1 MRQGAPESDLP
12 ALLGIRFGTADAS
25 GRTYAAYPSV
35 AKVRWLLPTDQPVLR
50 RAGMKGLYQPAS
62 LRGRVLGGLIGAG
75 VVPGERVRLEEEAL
89 ASLEATL
96 ASIFGE
102 QDMRLA
108 FYVGVPSP
116 HRKITTQVL
125 TPGGETLAY
134 ARIATSPLAR
144 EAVETER
151 RTLLRLSRSEDL
163 RGKVPEVLGSFDWHG
178 GTVLVLTMG
187 SGRPGPKRLSPAHAN
202 FFADVFRASEEP
214 ILFEECHLW
223 TRMHETWRRLQ
234 PGSPEALPTQIGPAL
249 ELLHGELG
257 AVLLPSSLAHGD
269 FAPWNTRMGPRSL
282 FVFDW
287 ERASEGMIPLYDAFN
302 FQALQA
308 ALRGER
314 GDNWNGQFL
323 TALLDDLWPDG
334 RRHLPILY
342 LAYLTDILLLY
353 SEAQSLAPGVGERKV
368 WGWFARRVE
377 SFLEGALPS

>member
-1 MRQGAPESDLP
+1 
-12 ALLGIRFGTADAS
+12 
-25 GRTYAAYPSV
+25 
-35 AKVRWLLPTDQPVLR
+35 
-50 RAGMKGLYQPAS
+50 MKGLYQPAS

-75 VVPGERVRLEEEAL
+75 VVPGERVRLEEDAL

-96 ASIFGE
+96 ASIFRE
-102 QDMRLA
+102 EDVRLA

-116 HRKITTQVL
+116 HRKVTAQVL
-125 TPGGETLAY
+125 TPGGKTLAY
-134 ARIATSPLAR
+134 ARIATLPLAR
-144 EAVETER
+144 EAVEIER

-178 GTVLVLTMG
+178 GIILVLTMG
-187 SGRPGPKRLSPAHAN
+187 SGRPGPKRLSPAHTD
-202 FFADVFRASEEP
+202 FFADVFHASKEP
-214 ILFEECHLW
+214 ILFEECHMW

-234 PGSPEALPTQIGPAL
+234 TSSPEALPAQISPAL
-249 ELLHGELG
+249 ELVHEELG

-269 FAPWNTRMGPRSL
+269 FAPWNTRMGSRSL

-314 GDNWNGQFL
+314 GDNWNRRFL

-334 RRHLPILY
+334 RRHLSMLY
-342 LAYLTDILLLY
+342 LAYLTDVLLLY

-377 SFLEGALPS
+377 NFLEGVPPS